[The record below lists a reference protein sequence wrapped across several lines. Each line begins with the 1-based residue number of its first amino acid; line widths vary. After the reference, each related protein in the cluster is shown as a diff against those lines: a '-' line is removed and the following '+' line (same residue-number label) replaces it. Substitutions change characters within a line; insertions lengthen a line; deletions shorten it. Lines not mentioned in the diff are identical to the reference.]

1 MAVLPQ
7 NNLPIAE
14 EYIKAAWQWGQH
26 DDVGDHLAQ
35 IYKRQGKR
43 TAAIRIWRLAL
54 VSNSKNEE
62 ARQELQKAG
71 APVVERAATNGQRS
85 GGAPISAAEEFGL
98 LRTIKIPALPT
109 QIGSAEFF
117 LLIGR
122 NGIEDVRLIGESDK
136 FKEAGRAITAAQY
149 AWAFPDEGPEKI
161 VRRGILSCSTYTHPS
176 CELTMLLPSTT
187 NLDGALSHSTEGQNA
202 SSGSAAVVP
211 PTVLTKVEPEYSKE
225 ALEARVE
232 GTVRLSIVISE
243 TGVPDNVTV
252 VQPLGMG
259 LDEKARE
266 CVLQWR
272 FRPAMR
278 EGKPVRTDAN
288 IEVNFR
294 LRKETP

>member
-1 MAVLPQ
+1 
-7 NNLPIAE
+7 
-14 EYIKAAWQWGQH
+14 
-26 DDVGDHLAQ
+26 
-35 IYKRQGKR
+35 
-43 TAAIRIWRLAL
+43 
-54 VSNSKNEE
+54 
-62 ARQELQKAG
+62 
-71 APVVERAATNGQRS
+71 
-85 GGAPISAAEEFGL
+85 
-98 LRTIKIPALPT
+98 
-109 QIGSAEFF
+109 
-117 LLIGR
+117 
-122 NGIEDVRLIGESDK
+122 
-136 FKEAGRAITAAQY
+136 
-149 AWAFPDEGPEKI
+149 
-161 VRRGILSCSTYTHPS
+161 
-176 CELTMLLPSTT
+176 MLLPSTT
-187 NLDGALSHSTEGQNA
+187 NLEGALSHSTEGQNA

-211 PTVLTKVEPEYSKE
+211 PTVLRKVEPEYSKE